1 MTKKGTDKI
10 RKRLVRPARN
20 LPQTTK
26 TVLEFFAGIGLMRMG
41 LERQGWSVVFAN
53 DLDPDKHEIYGHNFS
68 DANDH
73 FELEDIHKLDAA
85 DLPDAVLA
93 TASFPCNDLSLAGAR
108 AGLGGKQSSAFW
120 GFIQVLEGMG
130 SRRPKIVLLE
140 NVVGFLNSNDGQD
153 FKSALIA
160 INQLGYAV
168 DSIIIDAERFV
179 PQSRKRLFVIGSLSE
194 DSVECPLVFN
204 SEIRPKALAD
214 FIMSQRGIK
223 WKIRNLPALPDRI
236 NVLES
241 ILEDLPHDAEEW
253 WSEERALYLLNQMS
267 PKHLAA
273 ADKIIARR
281 KWSYGTVFR
290 RVRNGKS
297 MGELRLDGIA
307 GCLRTPRGGSGR
319 QILFK
324 AGFGKYFVRL
334 LTPRECARLMGADD
348 FKVEVPLNQALFG
361 FGDAVCVPVIQWI
374 AANYLDPLL
383 NELNDKSASSLS
395 SGSLPVTNHAIEP
408 VGSVKAR

>member
-1 MTKKGTDKI
+1 MTKKRTVKI
-10 RKRLVRPARN
+10 RKRLVRSTKN

-53 DLDPDKHEIYGHNFS
+53 DLDPDKHEIYGHNFL
-68 DANDH
+68 DTDDH
-73 FELEDIHKLDAA
+73 FELEDIHKLNAA
-85 DLPDAVLA
+85 NLPDAVLA

-130 SRRPKIVLLE
+130 NRRPKIVLLE
-140 NVVGFLNSNDGQD
+140 NVVGFLNSNGGQD

-160 INQLGYAV
+160 LNQLGYVV

-194 DSVECPLVFN
+194 DGVECPLVFN
-204 SEIRPKALAD
+204 SEIRPQALAD

-223 WKIRNLPALPDRI
+223 WKIRNLPALPDRS

-273 ADKIIARR
+273 ADQIIARR

-334 LTPRECARLMGADD
+334 LTPRECARLMGFSDN
-348 FKVEVPLNQALFG
+348 FKIPVSDTRAYKQFG
-361 FGDAVCVPVIQWI
+361 NSVVVNVMAHTAMLMQPFI
-374 AANYLDPLL
+374 AR
-383 NELNDKSASSLS
+383 SS
-395 SGSLPVTNHAIEP
+395 
-408 VGSVKAR
+408 

>member
-1 MTKKGTDKI
+1 M
-10 RKRLVRPARN
+10 
-20 LPQTTK
+20 
-26 TVLEFFAGIGLMRMG
+26 
-41 LERQGWSVVFAN
+41 
-53 DLDPDKHEIYGHNFS
+53 
-68 DANDH
+68 
-73 FELEDIHKLDAA
+73 
-85 DLPDAVLA
+85 
-93 TASFPCNDLSLAGAR
+93 
-108 AGLGGKQSSAFW
+108 
-120 GFIQVLEGMG
+120 
-130 SRRPKIVLLE
+130 
-140 NVVGFLNSNDGQD
+140 
-153 FKSALIA
+153 
-160 INQLGYAV
+160 
-168 DSIIIDAERFV
+168 
-179 PQSRKRLFVIGSLSE
+179 IGSLSK
-194 DSVECPLVFN
+194 DGVECPLVFN
-204 SEIRPKALAD
+204 SEMRPQALAD
-214 FIMSQRGIK
+214 FIMSRRGIK
-223 WKIRNLPALPDRI
+223 WKIRNLPALPDRS

-383 NELNDKSASSLS
+383 EELNDESVSPLS
-395 SGSLPVTNHAIEP
+395 SGSLPVTIHPIEP
-408 VGSVKAR
+408 VSSVKNR